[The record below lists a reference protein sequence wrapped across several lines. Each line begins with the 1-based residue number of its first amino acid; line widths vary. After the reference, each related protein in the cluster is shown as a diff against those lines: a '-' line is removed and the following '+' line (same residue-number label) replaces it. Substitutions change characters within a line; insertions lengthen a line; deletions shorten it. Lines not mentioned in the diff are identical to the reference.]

1 MPSRWPKLIFCCENV
16 ECVDQPLKV
25 YNFTDE
31 GDHTY
36 SVGPYGLWMHD
47 ANDVCDLA
55 GKVSKETVISRV
67 EVNADHIAALRVN
80 GVKCT
85 PHNVLAMGKVL
96 VDRLCFKKL
105 EVVVPV

>member
-25 YNFTDE
+25 YNFTVE

-55 GKVSKETVISRV
+55 GKVSKENVISRV
-67 EVNADHIAALRVN
+67 EVNPDHIAELRVN
-80 GVKCT
+80 GVKFT
-85 PHNVLAMGKVL
+85 PENVLATGKVL
-96 VDRLCFKKL
+96 VDRLCF
-105 EVVVPV
+105 